1 MKQFEIPHFYKSSII
16 GELKNKRKEEDPK
29 KKDFSPSEL
38 KFGNTTFVIA
48 RHFGFCY
55 GVENAI
61 EISYRALDDHPDKRI
76 FLLSQMI
83 HNPDVNKDLQD
94 RGMRFVMDTHGQM
107 LMDWEELTA
116 DDIVITPAFGTT
128 LEIEERLSQ
137 KGIELKTYD
146 TTCPFVT
153 RVWKKAEKLSTDEY
167 AVVIHGKAQ
176 HEETRATF
184 SHSSANTPS
193 VIIRD
198 LDEAKILAQFI
209 TGERPVSDFSTLFKG
224 RFSSD
229 FNPSIH
235 LHRLGVINQTTML
248 ATETQAIADLIKD
261 AIIATHGEENYREH
275 FADTRDTLCYATND
289 NQQSTLELCGEKADF
304 AMVVGGYNSSNTSH
318 LVELLEEHF
327 PTFYI
332 KNESEIRSANE
343 IQHFDMHRHQ
353 TEIAPSFLEEYE
365 GKPLRIALTSGASCP
380 DAVVDRVI
388 QRILELRGETEPQKA
403 S

>member
-1 MKQFEIPHFYKSSII
+1 MKHFEIPPFYKSSII
-16 GELKNKRKEEDPK
+16 GELKNRRKEEDPK

-38 KFGNTTFVIA
+38 TFGSTTFIIA

-61 EISYRALDDHPDKRI
+61 EISYRALEDHPDKRI

-83 HNPDVNKDLQD
+83 HNPDVNQDLQD
-94 RGMRFVMDTHGQM
+94 RGMRFVMDTEGQM
-107 LMDWEELTA
+107 LMDWDELSS
-116 DDIVITPAFGTT
+116 DDIIITPAFGTT
-128 LEIEERLSQ
+128 LEIEERLRL

-153 RVWKKAEKLSTDEY
+153 RVWKKAEKLSSDDY

-184 SHSSANTPS
+184 SHSSAQTPS

-209 TGERPVSDFSTLFKG
+209 TGERPVSDFSTIFHG
-224 RFSSD
+224 RFSED
-229 FNPSIH
+229 FNPEIH

-261 AIIATHGEENYREH
+261 AIIATHGADNYREH

-289 NQQSTLELCGEKADF
+289 NQQSTLALCEEQADF

-327 PTFYI
+327 PTFYV
-332 KNESEIRSANE
+332 KNETEIRSVDE
-343 IQHFDMHRHQ
+343 IQHFDLHRHQ
-353 TEIAPSFLEEYE
+353 TEIAPSFLEKYN
-365 GKPLRIALTSGASCP
+365 GKTVRIALTSGASCP

-388 QRILELRGETEPQKA
+388 QRILELRGEALPQA
-403 S
+403 AN

>member
-29 KKDFSPSEL
+29 KKDFSPSQL

-198 LDEAKILAQFI
+198 LDEAKILTQFI

-224 RFSSD
+224 RYSSD

-261 AIIATHGEENYREH
+261 AIIATHGEENYRDH

-289 NQQSTLELCGEKADF
+289 NQQSTLALCGEQADF
-304 AMVVGGYNSSNTSH
+304 AVVVGGYNSSNTSH

-343 IQHFDMHRHQ
+343 IQYFDMHRYQ
-353 TEIAPSFLEEYE
+353 TEIASSFLEKYE

-388 QRILELRGETEPQKA
+388 QRILELRGETEPQTA